1 MIFTGSESHR
11 AHRSELTSEPT
22 LRFSLEL
29 PRDPKAVACKIREV
43 VREES
48 LTIGD
53 RIQYLTLIYSRGAH
67 KEDQKAV
74 AGIHILKALRD
85 LSELNRPT
93 RFDNAYQNLLNQV
106 ASHFCENPRA
116 YNARNIADIS
126 GDFSHIGYRNIEF
139 FKVALSRLK
148 EETARAETLD
158 FGRVLY
164 ASAHLDIDNRSLQE
178 HTLKVLTKSKRVS
191 VSWSEL
197 DDITTAQ
204 VAWSIAKFRPER
216 LAQVVR
222 EEDLDREMAEKNWTL
237 IYQSLVVSG
246 AIRPGGERYN
256 QTLKALLN
264 QAIPNSNSRFE
275 RSVGETLKHH
285 CASRGYE
292 LIEQPLFGFVA
303 ADYAFTTPEAK
314 LIVVECDGDLFHS
327 SIGPDGKRLL
337 GRDNFQDSLFRA
349 HGVDRIIHIW
359 SEDWDEQ
366 PSRAP
371 HFLAEQLGSI

>member
-1 MIFTGSESHR
+1 
-11 AHRSELTSEPT
+11 
-22 LRFSLEL
+22 
-29 PRDPKAVACKIREV
+29 
-43 VREES
+43 
-48 LTIGD
+48 
-53 RIQYLTLIYSRGAH
+53 
-67 KEDQKAV
+67 
-74 AGIHILKALRD
+74 
-85 LSELNRPT
+85 
-93 RFDNAYQNLLNQV
+93 
-106 ASHFCENPRA
+106 
-116 YNARNIADIS
+116 
-126 GDFSHIGYRNIEF
+126 
-139 FKVALSRLK
+139 
-148 EETARAETLD
+148 
-158 FGRVLY
+158 
-164 ASAHLDIDNRSLQE
+164 
-178 HTLKVLTKSKRVS
+178 
-191 VSWSEL
+191 L
-197 DDITTAQ
+197 DDTTTAL

-216 LAQVVR
+216 LNQVVR
-222 EEDLDREMAEKNWTL
+222 EEDLGREMAEKHWTL

-246 AIRPGGERYN
+246 AISPGGERYN
-256 QTLKALLN
+256 QTVNALRN

-275 RSVGETLKHH
+275 RSVGEALKHH

-303 ADYAFTTPEAK
+303 ADYAFTTPDGK